1 MSKASRRLAKRQGQ
15 QKQVQAKRQQEQ
27 LRQTVKQHFE
37 AEEYPDTINTL
48 AELVQA
54 GGHDAESL
62 YMGAYSY
69 FMTGDYVRAAQMVD
83 TILQLAPQHV
93 AARILLARVC
103 ILEDRTDDGLAI
115 FDFVLEHD
123 EKVLTEQQREDVED
137 ILEYYGRNEREHIVS
152 DFPHVAQF
160 LGLQAEA
167 QETAS
172 EPAEQAA
179 VTPQAA
185 MTVSIPAT
193 GQGTQIPVQGA
204 EAAPAAVAEQLVPEE
219 AASAAPSIT
228 PQPPTETEAAAA
240 PAAPAPEEVPTDAE
254 VQDKLAEI
262 MGQPISL
269 REKVRV
275 LNAFAGGLFV
285 DGSYAAAGACLRQ
298 ALQIDGQ
305 DTMTLRNLAVLLHAQ
320 GEQDK
325 ALAVAAQLP
334 GTDFL
339 LLDHLRRPA
348 GE

>member
-167 QETAS
+167 QETAA
-172 EPAEQAA
+172 EPAVQA

-254 VQDKLAEI
+254 VQDKFAEI

-348 GE
+348 EG